1 MVINT
6 LIFALKPNDHIMHES
21 KTAPV
26 TQNHSLSIQ
35 CLAISWNP
43 SINWHTL
50 SITCA
55 CKYYL

>member
-6 LIFALKPNDHIMHES
+6 LTFALKPNDHIMHES

-26 TQNHSLSIQ
+26 TQHHSLSIQ

-55 CKYYL
+55 CK